1 MRLPY
6 SHAIRNEKLNE
17 EESLVT
23 NDIDVEKVQQTVLI
37 VEDNLE
43 MLEFISKKMMS
54 NYEVLRAMD
63 GLEAIK
69 VLNEAEVDLVISD
82 IMMPNM
88 DGMELL
94 ETIKSQVEYSHIPVI
109 LLTAKSNLQS
119 KIEGLELGADAYIEK
134 PFSLEYLQAQVQSLL
149 KNRKLVKE
157 LFSVL

>member
-1 MRLPY
+1 MY
-6 SHAIRNEKLNE
+6 GEQQICVTASYFHAIRSEKQNE

-23 NDIDVEKVQQTVLI
+23 NDIDVKKVQHTVLI

-94 ETIKSQVEYSHIPVI
+94 ETINSALVPANTLAKKASQYKHP
-109 LLTAKSNLQS
+109 
-119 KIEGLELGADAYIEK
+119 
-134 PFSLEYLQAQVQSLL
+134 LQAPIPLSSTA
-149 KNRKLVKE
+149 N
-157 LFSVL
+157 

>member
-1 MRLPY
+1 M
-6 SHAIRNEKLNE
+6 
-17 EESLVT
+17 
-23 NDIDVEKVQQTVLI
+23 EKVQQTVLI

-134 PFSLEYLQAQVQSLL
+134 RSEERRVG
-149 KNRKLVKE
+149 KE
-157 LFSVL
+157 CRSRWSPYH